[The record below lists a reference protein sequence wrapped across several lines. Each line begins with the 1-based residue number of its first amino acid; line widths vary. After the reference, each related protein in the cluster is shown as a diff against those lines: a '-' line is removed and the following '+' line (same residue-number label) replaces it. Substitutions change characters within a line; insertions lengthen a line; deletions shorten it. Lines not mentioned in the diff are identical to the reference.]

1 MDWLAGW
8 LKTVIM
14 VIMLATFVDLLLPSN
29 TMQRYVKTVLSLFI
43 LLTLLT
49 PVLQLF
55 QRDWNLDQLLS
66 RAEKEQNEKVM
77 LAGGYGGN
85 QTQMKSL
92 AAITKDANAIQEGER
107 KKTQQIVQSQLAGLM
122 KEDLQKQTEWS
133 IQEVQVQVQVDN
145 NGKPTITNVKVT
157 LDDIEA
163 KKQETV
169 KSRSIAAME
178 PVKPVDPI
186 KIGAAAVVQDRQTM
200 AQGDL
205 QSNLKSQPSEQEKDR
220 LKRDIVKNWSVD
232 PASIEIETVQSKGWM
247 AR

>member
-55 QRDWNLDQLLS
+55 QKDWDMDQLLS
-66 RAEKEQNEKVM
+66 QAEKEQSEKTM
-77 LAGGYGGN
+77 LAGGFGGN

-92 AAITKDANAIQEGER
+92 AAITKDANKIQDAEQ
-107 KKTQQIVQSQLAGLM
+107 KKTQQLVQTQLAGLI
-122 KEDLQKQTEWS
+122 KEDLQKQTEWPV
-133 IQEVQVQVQVDN
+133 QEVQVHVDVDN
-145 NGKPTITNVKVT
+145 NGKPSITNVKVT
-157 LDDIEA
+157 LDDIET
-163 KKQETV
+163 KKQTTP
-169 KSRSIAAME
+169 KNNSIAAME

-186 KIGAAAVVQDRQTM
+186 KIGSTAIAQDRQTS

-205 QSNLKSQPSEQEKDR
+205 QSNLKALPSEQEKDR
-220 LKRDIVKNWSVD
+220 LKQDISRNWLVD
-232 PASIEIETVQSKGWM
+232 PAKIEIEKIQSKGWM

>member
-55 QRDWNLDQLLS
+55 QKDWNMDQLLS
-66 RAEKEQNEKVM
+66 QAEKEQNEKTM
-77 LAGGYGGN
+77 LAGGFGN
-85 QTQMKSL
+85 QSQMKSL
-92 AAITKDANAIQEGER
+92 EAITKDANKIQDAEQ
-107 KKTQQIVQSQLAGLM
+107 KKTQQLVQTQLAGLI
-122 KEDLQKQTEWS
+122 KEDLQKQTEWP
-133 IQEVQVQVQVDN
+133 IEEVQVQVQVDN
-145 NGKPTITNVKVT
+145 NGKPSISSVRVT
-157 LDDIEA
+157 LDDIET
-163 KKQETV
+163 KKEPAMTS
-169 KSRSIAAME
+169 KSIAAME

-186 KIGAAAVVQDRQTM
+186 KIGSTAIAQDRITSSK
-200 AQGDL
+200 GDK
-205 QSNLKSQPSEQEKDR
+205 QSTQELMPSEQEKDR
-220 LKRDIVKNWSVD
+220 LKQGISRNWLVD
-232 PASIEIETVQSKGWM
+232 PAKIEIGAAQSKGWM

>member
-55 QRDWNLDQLLS
+55 QKDWDLDQLLS
-66 RAEKEQNEKVM
+66 RAEKEQNEKVL

-92 AAITKDANAIQEGER
+92 AAITKDANTIQEGER
-107 KKTQQIVQSQLAGLM
+107 KKTQQIVQTQLAGLI

-133 IQEVQVQVQVDN
+133 VKGVQVQVQVDN
-145 NGKPTITNVKVT
+145 NGKPSITNVKVT

-163 KKQETV
+163 KQQEIG
-169 KSRSIAAME
+169 KSKSIAAME

-186 KIGAAAVVQDRQTM
+186 EIGAAVAVQDRPVQD
-200 AQGDL
+200 DL
-205 QSNLKSQPSEQEKDR
+205 QTNLKSQPNEQEKDR
-220 LKRDIVKNWSVD
+220 LKRDISKNWSVD
-232 PASIEIETVQSKGWM
+232 LAKIEIETVQSKGRM

>member
-55 QRDWNLDQLLS
+55 QKDWNMDQLLS
-66 RAEKEQNEKVM
+66 QAEKEQNEKTM
-77 LAGGYGGN
+77 LAGGFGN
-85 QTQMKSL
+85 QSQMKSL
-92 AAITKDANAIQEGER
+92 EAITKDANKIQEAEQ
-107 KKTQQIVQSQLAGLM
+107 KKTQQLVQTQLAGLI
-122 KEDLQKQTEWS
+122 KEDLQKQTEWP
-133 IQEVQVQVQVDN
+133 IEEVQVQVQVDN
-145 NGKPTITNVKVT
+145 NGKPSISSVRVT
-157 LDDIEA
+157 LDDIET
-163 KKQETV
+163 KKQPATTS
-169 KSRSIAAME
+169 KSIAAIE

-186 KIGAAAVVQDRQTM
+186 KIGSTTTAQDRITSSK
-200 AQGDL
+200 GDT
-205 QSNLKSQPSEQEKDR
+205 QSTQEAMPSEQEKDR
-220 LKRDIVKNWSVD
+220 LKQGISRNWLVD
-232 PASIEIETVQSKGWM
+232 PAKIEIGAAQSKGWM

>member
-55 QRDWNLDQLLS
+55 KKDWDIDKLLS
-66 RAEKEQNEKVM
+66 QAEKSQNERTM
-77 LAGGYGGN
+77 LASGGGN
-85 QTQMKSL
+85 ATSIPTLSDIKNSARKMQ
-92 AAITKDANAIQEGER
+92 DADG
-107 KKTQQIVQSQLAGLM
+107 KKTVELVQRQLEGLM
-122 KEDLQKQTEWS
+122 KEDLQKQTKWPV
-133 IQEVQVQVQVDN
+133 QKVQVQVQLDN
-145 NGKPTITNVKVT
+145 NGKPAISNVKVT

-163 KKQETV
+163 RKQSATQA
-169 KSRSIAAME
+169 KSIAAME
-178 PVKPVDPI
+178 PIKPVDPV
-186 KIGAAAVVQDRQTM
+186 KIGSIPTSHKQQSIGSNEATGDQPAKISQQEVDQLK
-200 AQGDL
+200 QGL
-205 QSNLKSQPSEQEKDR
+205 AR
-220 LKRDIVKNWSVD
+220 NWLVD
-232 PASIEIETVQSKGWM
+232 PDLIEIGVEQSKGRM

>member
-55 QRDWNLDQLLS
+55 QKDWDLDQLLS
-66 RAEKEQNEKVM
+66 RAEKEQSEKSM
-77 LAGGYGGN
+77 LAGGFGGN

-92 AAITKDANAIQEGER
+92 AAITKDANKIQEAEQ
-107 KKTQQIVQSQLAGLM
+107 KKTQQVVQTQLAGLI
-122 KEDLQKQTEWS
+122 KEDLQKQTEWPV
-133 IQEVQVQVQVDN
+133 QEVQVYVQVDN
-145 NGKPTITNVKVT
+145 NGKPSITNVKVT

-163 KKQETV
+163 KKQATT
-169 KSRSIAAME
+169 KNNSIAAME

-186 KIGAAAVVQDRQTM
+186 KIGATAIAQDRQTH

-205 QSNLKSQPSEQEKDR
+205 QSTLKALPSEQEKDR
-220 LKRDIVKNWSVD
+220 LKQDISRNWLVD
-232 PASIEIETVQSKGWM
+232 PAKIEIETVQSKGWM